1 MEIKGCI
8 AVVTGGASG
17 LGEASVRT
25 LINEGA
31 KAAILDFDEERGT
44 QLAAELGDSV
54 VFYKTDITDEN
65 AVQNAVDKTVDEI
78 SLDARNSYLRLEQ
91 SAKRIKVAEKTIEH
105 AKENFRINKEQYQAQ
120 LSTSTDVLDAQTLLS
135 QAMTNYYDALYGYHL
150 ALAAIEKSEG
160 LLGLRYTK

>member
-31 KAAILDFDEERGT
+31 RAAILDFDEERGT

-65 AVQNAVDKTVDEI
+65 AVQD
-78 SLDARNSYLRLEQ
+78 
-91 SAKRIKVAEKTIEH
+91 
-105 AKENFRINKEQYQAQ
+105 
-120 LSTSTDVLDAQTLLS
+120 
-135 QAMTNYYDALYGYHL
+135 
-150 ALAAIEKSEG
+150 AIEKG
-160 LLGLRYTK
+160 ARGLGLVTGEGKIETDIIIFALGVKPNTRLASEAGLATGNSGAIS